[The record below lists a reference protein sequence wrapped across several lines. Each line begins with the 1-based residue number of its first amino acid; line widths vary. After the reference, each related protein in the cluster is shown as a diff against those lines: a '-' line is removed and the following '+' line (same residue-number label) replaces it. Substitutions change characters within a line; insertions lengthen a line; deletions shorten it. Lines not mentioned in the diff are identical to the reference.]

1 MGEEPRNP
9 ELTGQL
15 TTSQQSL
22 LQSCWTSGAR
32 HGFYS
37 VRPVPRTSPQ
47 AVGDPA
53 WERALT
59 RGISFPGAGQEPGAK
74 GSSAPAM
81 ISCPALRASCTPSP
95 TSCNTCV
102 RLFLRIWIPNCL
114 LMFVAGIFFVIDNL
128 VQLIYIGGAIFNT
141 LHSTVD
147 CLSCLLQALY
157 VLSFSS

>member
-15 TTSQQSL
+15 ITSQQSV

-37 VRPVPRTSPQ
+37 VRHVPRTSPQ

-74 GSSAPAM
+74 DSSAPAM
-81 ISCPALRASCTPSP
+81 ISCPALRASCTPFP
-95 TSCNTCV
+95 TLCNTCV
-102 RLFLRIWIPNCL
+102 CVFLRIWIPNCL
-114 LMFVAGIFFVIDNL
+114 LMLVAGIFFVIDKL

-141 LHSTVD
+141 LHSRVEI
-147 CLSCLLQALY
+147 LSI
-157 VLSFSS
+157 LSPTSIICT